1 MNSNQLELLRI
12 TLQALSSF
20 AIAGGLIYT
29 AVQFRASRKAQVVA
43 NFSKLVELQ
52 FELRKM
58 RVTNPELA
66 SVHKLDVAH
75 LHSNREIQ
83 EYFLNLMQLSLFE
96 IAWFAHEQEQLP
108 EDYFKSWVKRM
119 QQVAEEDSFRK
130 MIDNP
135 AMKIMHDEFDMYL
148 RGLLRGSLR
157 ASSSPPPA
165 AFTDRPG
172 TAGRSNTPGQAS

>member
-1 MNSNQLELLRI
+1 MTSFQLEVLRI

-29 AVQFRASRKAQVVA
+29 AVQFRQARQAQVVA

-58 RVTNPELA
+58 RVLNPELA
-66 SVHKLDVAH
+66 SVHRTDVEQ
-75 LHSNREIQ
+75 LHSEREVQ

-96 IAWFAHEQEQLP
+96 IAWFAHEQGQLP
-108 EDYFKSWVKRM
+108 EDYFESWVKRM
-119 QQVAEEDSFRK
+119 QQIAEEESFRK
-130 MIDNP
+130 MIENP

-148 RGLLRGSLR
+148 RRLLKSM
-157 ASSSPPPA
+157 PNP
-165 AFTDRPG
+165 
-172 TAGRSNTPGQAS
+172 